1 MKAAPLLT
9 TLVLLPCAAV
19 NAFQQVSTV
28 HRTHRLDAVFALGSS
43 VLEED
48 ATETEARTYAG
59 DLPPVL
65 QDIVDE
71 RNEFRL
77 NLGRAMDVLRH
88 DYPEIL
94 RKTPGMFRNPFAHF
108 FKNASL

>member
-19 NAFQQVSTV
+19 NAFQQVSLV
-28 HRTHRLDAVFALGSS
+28 PRTHRLDAVFALGGSS

-48 ATETEARTYAG
+48 ATETEARTYAS

-77 NLGRAMDVLRH
+77 NLGRAMDVLRQ

-94 RKTPGMFRNPFAHF
+94 RKTPGMFQNPFLLIF
-108 FKNASL
+108 

>member
-1 MKAAPLLT
+1 MKASPLLA

-19 NAFQQVSTV
+19 NAFQQVTMAP
-28 HRTHRLDAVFALGSS
+28 RNQRLDAAFKIRSS
-43 VLEED
+43 VMEKE
-48 ATETEARTYAG
+48 AETETTYTG

-71 RNEFRL
+71 RNEFQL
-77 NLGRAMDVLRH
+77 NLGRAMDVLRS

-94 RKTPGMFRNPFAHF
+94 RKSPGT
-108 FKNASL
+108 L